1 MLKTPLMYACEKRNL
16 AVAKL
21 LLEYRADIDLQSYDE
36 DTALI
41 MAVSGSIDNIEENGN
56 KEIVELLLKQGA
68 NANLQNED
76 GYTALLIAV
85 SSGNK
90 EIVQLLLENGADIN
104 IKNIDG
110 KTAWSLAEERNY
122 SKIVDLLKNISRKEG
137 WNYDQN
143 YPPSSHNGT
152 FHGQWP

>member
-1 MLKTPLMYACEKRNL
+1 
-16 AVAKL
+16 
-21 LLEYRADIDLQSYDE
+21 
-36 DTALI
+36 

-122 SKIVDLLKNISRKEG
+122 SKIVDLLKKYLPKRRLEL
-137 WNYDQN
+137 
-143 YPPSSHNGT
+143 
-152 FHGQWP
+152 

>member
-1 MLKTPLMYACEKRNL
+1 M
-16 AVAKL
+16 
-21 LLEYRADIDLQSYDE
+21 
-36 DTALI
+36 
-41 MAVSGSIDNIEENGN
+41 
-56 KEIVELLLKQGA
+56 ELLLKQGA

-122 SKIVDLLKNISRKEG
+122 SKIVDLLKKYLPKRRLEL
-137 WNYDQN
+137 
-143 YPPSSHNGT
+143 
-152 FHGQWP
+152 